1 MSANIIDGKSLAA
14 ELLELT
20 RSEAVE
26 FCKNYGVPPCVAL
39 INIGDDPASKIY
51 IKNKIKL
58 AEDSC
63 VKSILHELP
72 GDITSNE
79 VEALIFALNN
89 DKNVHGILL
98 QLPIPKHL
106 DANML
111 VNLISPEKDVDGLT
125 LINNGKLSVGIDGL
139 NPCTPLGVMHMLET
153 AIGDISGLHAVVIGR
168 SNIVGKPMAKMLLN
182 AHCSVSV
189 LHSRSKTAKTI
200 CKSADIVIAAVGKPK
215 MITSEWIKPGATIID
230 VGINRIEVNGKK
242 KIVGDVDFDDVANI
256 ASNIS
261 KVPGGVGPLTVS
273 FLMRNTLKAARMQ
286 KGL

>member
-1 MSANIIDGKSLAA
+1 MSANIIDGKVLASK
-14 ELLELT
+14 LLEIT
-20 RSEAVE
+20 RSEAID
-26 FCKNYGVPPCVAL
+26 FCNHYGVPPCVAL

-72 GDITSNE
+72 GDVSSQQVEDLITR
-79 VEALIFALNN
+79 LNN
-89 DKNVHGILL
+89 DKDVHGILL

-106 DANML
+106 NENKL
-111 VNLISPEKDVDGLT
+111 VNLIAPEKDVDGLT
-125 LINNGKLSVGIDGL
+125 LINNGKLSVGMDSL

-153 AIGDISGLHAVVIGR
+153 SIGDVSGLHAVVIGR

-200 CKSADIVIAAVGKPK
+200 CKAADIVIAAVGKPR
-215 MITSEWIKPGATIID
+215 MITSEWIKPGATVID
-230 VGINRIEVNGKK
+230 VGINRIEVDGKK
-242 KIVGDVDFDDVANI
+242 KIVGDVDFDDVVNI
-256 ASNIS
+256 ASYIS

-273 FLMRNTLKAARMQ
+273 FLMRNTLKAAKIQ
-286 KGL
+286 KG